1 MKSEEYRTMGSDK
14 KELDGW
20 KIFLFSVMNEAIFEN
35 RDRIRENH
43 FIFWTDSDDSKSS
56 HRMTLIRLF
65 AKDLCRY
72 FERYST
78 GCNKIIELKKCKA
91 NMIFELKQ
99 KHNL

>member
-1 MKSEEYRTMGSDK
+1 MEN
-14 KELDGW
+14 
-20 KIFLFSVMNEAIFEN
+20 FPFSVMNEAIFEN
-35 RDRIRENH
+35 RDRIREKFH
-43 FIFWTDSDDSKSS
+43 FLDRFGWQQKFLSNDAYSTI
-56 HRMTLIRLF
+56 
-65 AKDLCRY
+65 KDLCKY